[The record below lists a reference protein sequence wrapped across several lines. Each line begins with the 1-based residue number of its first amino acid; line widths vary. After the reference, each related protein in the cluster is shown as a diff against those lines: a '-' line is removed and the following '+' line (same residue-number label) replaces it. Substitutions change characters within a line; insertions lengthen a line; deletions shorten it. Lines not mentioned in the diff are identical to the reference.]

1 LTGVGAVGT
10 IVVSIILGNESAA
23 PLRML
28 FIGLIVFGI
37 AGLQIT
43 STESKEDN

>member
-1 LTGVGAVGT
+1 
-10 IVVSIILGNESAA
+10 
-23 PLRML
+23 ML